1 MGVPGSGKG
10 TQAKK
15 IAKKY
20 NYGHISTG
28 DLLRALDADSNGDS
42 EDKKRLAQMKAGKL
56 VSDDLIYKLAFREMD
71 KYLDAGKGV
80 VLDGA
85 IRNVDQAKKYQEYF
99 AGKKLGNEVMVIE
112 VALSD
117 ESSYNRLTKRKICPA
132 CGFILPYSS
141 ENELK
146 TDCPEC
152 GGKMIVRPDD
162 NPETIKKRIVEQ
174 GNQAIKLILDF
185 YNKLG
190 VLVRVDGEP
199 PIEEVE
205 KMIGEKLGT
214 ACPPGLARPARLP
227 PALFRKAKRAGQR
240 SHG

>member
-28 DLLRALDADSNGDS
+28 DLLRTLNADQNGDP
-42 EDKKRLAQMKAGKL
+42 EDKKKLADMKAGRL

-71 KYLDAGKGV
+71 RHLDVGKGV

-99 AGKKLGNEVMVIE
+99 VGKKLEKEVVVIE

-117 ESSYNRLTKRKICPA
+117 ESSYNRLTKRKVCPV
-132 CGFILPYSS
+132 CGFILPYSP

-152 GGKMIVRPDD
+152 NAKLIIRADD

-174 GNQAIKLILDF
+174 GNTAIKPILD
-185 YNKLG
+185 YYDAMGL
-190 VLVRVDGEP
+190 LVKVDGEP
-199 PIEEVE
+199 VIVEVEREIEEKLE
-205 KMIGEKLGT
+205 IGK
-214 ACPPGLARPARLP
+214 
-227 PALFRKAKRAGQR
+227 
-240 SHG
+240 

>member
-1 MGVPGSGKG
+1 MKKIIILMGVPGSGKG

-28 DLLRALDADSNGDS
+28 DLLRALDTDANADP
-42 EDKKRLAQMKAGKL
+42 EDKKKLAEMKAGKL
-56 VSDDLIYKLAFREMD
+56 VADELIYKLAFSEMD
-71 KYLDAGKGV
+71 KYLDTGKGV

-85 IRNVDQAKKYQEYF
+85 VRNVEQAKKYQEYF
-99 AGKKLGNEVMVIE
+99 VGKKLENEVSVIE

-117 ESSYNRLTKRKICPA
+117 ESSYNRLTKRKVCPI
-132 CGFILPYSS
+132 CGFILPYSP

-152 GGKMIVRPDD
+152 NGKLVIRADD

-174 GNQAIKLILDF
+174 GNQAIKPILDF
-185 YNKLG
+185 YDHLG
-190 VLVRVDGEP
+190 VLARVDGEP
-199 PIEEVE
+199 EIVEVE
-205 KMIGEKLGT
+205 REIEKMLN
-214 ACPPGLARPARLP
+214 C
-227 PALFRKAKRAGQR
+227 
-240 SHG
+240 